1 MAKKTDNIEHPGVV
15 TSVTG
20 EFITVE
26 ILNKSACAA
35 CHAKGVCI
43 ASDESIR
50 TIDIPQSISTLACDY
65 QVGEEVKVLLKAS
78 LGTRAIWICY
88 VVPLILLIAT
98 IFVFTKIGVSELIT
112 SITVLA
118 ILAVYYLFIYLFKN
132 IISKDFTFSI
142 EKLSK

>member
-1 MAKKTDNIEHPGVV
+1 MTVKTNNIDHPGVV
-15 TSVTG
+15 TAVTN

-43 ASDESIR
+43 ASDESIK

-78 LGTRAIWICY
+78 LGAKAVWITS
-88 VVPLILLIAT
+88 VVPLMLLLAT
-98 IFVFTKIGVSELIT
+98 IFILTKIGVSELIT
-112 SITVLA
+112 GISVLA
-118 ILAVYYLFIYLFKN
+118 ILAFYYFLIYLLKN
-132 IISKDFTFSI
+132 KISKDFTFSI

>member
-1 MAKKTDNIEHPGVV
+1 MAVKANNIEHPGVV
-15 TSVTG
+15 TSITN

-43 ASDESIR
+43 ASDESIK

-78 LGTRAIWICY
+78 LGARAVWITS
-88 VVPLILLIAT
+88 VVPLMLLLAT
-98 IFVFTKIGVSELIT
+98 IFILTKIVVSELIT
-112 SITVLA
+112 GISVLA
-118 ILAVYYLFIYLFKN
+118 ILAFYFFLIYLLKN
-132 IISKDFTFSI
+132 KISKDFTFSI

>member
-78 LGTRAIWICY
+78 LGARAIWICY
-88 VVPLILLIAT
+88 VVPLILLLAI
-98 IFVFTKIGVSELIT
+98 IFIFTKIGVSE
-112 SITVLA
+112 LA

-132 IISKDFTFSI
+132 KISKDFTFSI

>member
-1 MAKKTDNIEHPGVV
+1 MAKKTDNIEHSGVV

-78 LGTRAIWICY
+78 LGARAIWICY
-88 VVPLILLIAT
+88 VVPLILLLAI
-98 IFVFTKIGVSELIT
+98 IFIFTKIGVSELVT
-112 SITVLA
+112 GITVLA

-132 IISKDFTFSI
+132 KISRDFTFSI

>member
-50 TIDIPQSISTLACDY
+50 TIDIPNPY
-65 QVGEEVKVLLKAS
+65 RLLPVIIRSGRRLKCFS
-78 LGTRAIWICY
+78 RHLS
-88 VVPLILLIAT
+88 VP
-98 IFVFTKIGVSELIT
+98 ELFGFAMWC
-112 SITVLA
+112 L
-118 ILAVYYLFIYLFKN
+118 
-132 IISKDFTFSI
+132 
-142 EKLSK
+142 

>member
-1 MAKKTDNIEHPGVV
+1 MAVKANNIEHPGVV
-15 TSVTG
+15 TSITN

-43 ASDESIR
+43 ASDESIK

-78 LGTRAIWICY
+78 LGARAVWITS
-88 VVPLILLIAT
+88 VVPLMLLLAT
-98 IFVFTKIGVSELIT
+98 IFILTKIGVSELIT
-112 SITVLA
+112 GISVLA
-118 ILAVYYLFIYLFKN
+118 ILAFYYFLIYLLKN
-132 IISKDFTFSI
+132 KISKDFTFSI

>member
-15 TSVTG
+15 TSITN

-43 ASDESIR
+43 ASDESIK

-78 LGTRAIWICY
+78 LGARAVWITS
-88 VVPLILLIAT
+88 VVPLMLLLAT
-98 IFVFTKIGVSELIT
+98 IFILTKIGVSELIT
-112 SITVLA
+112 GISVLA
-118 ILAVYYLFIYLFKN
+118 ILAFYFFLIYLLKN
-132 IISKDFTFSI
+132 KISKDFTFSI